1 MSTLK
6 VGLVGLGIM
15 GKNHARV
22 LSKLEGVELLGIV
35 DPLAATKKLS
45 SDHIFYEL
53 KELLGKKPNYCVIA
67 APTGFH
73 RDMALEILNAGVNC
87 LIEKPVA
94 INLESANQIKKVA
107 SSNSL
112 VVGIGHIERYNSG
125 VRQLKSRLLNGDLGE
140 IYQVSSKR
148 QGPFPSRIADVG
160 VVRDL
165 GTHDI
170 DLTMWL
176 TNSTYE
182 SVSAHTITRSK
193 REFEDMAV
201 VNGKLKNEVLVNMI
215 VNWLSPFKERSLVVT
230 GERGAFMVDT
240 LSSDLKF
247 YKNGSHQVTHNTL
260 MHFTGVS
267 QGDVITYAFDKP
279 EPLVLEHENFRDFL
293 IGKKSE
299 IVTLEE
305 GIETVKVS
313 DGILESAKI
322 GMSVKF

>member
-1 MSTLK
+1 
-6 VGLVGLGIM
+6 
-15 GKNHARV
+15 
-22 LSKLEGVELLGIV
+22 
-35 DPLAATKKLS
+35 
-45 SDHIFYEL
+45 
-53 KELLGKKPNYCVIA
+53 VIA

-73 RDMALEILNAGVNC
+73 KDIAIEILSAGVNC

-94 INLESANQIKKVA
+94 LNLESANQIKEVSA
-107 SSNSL
+107 SNSRI
-112 VVGIGHIERYNSG
+112 VGIGHIERYNSG
-125 VRQLKSRLLNGDLGE
+125 VRQLKSRLQNGELGD

-182 SVSAHTITRSK
+182 SVFAHTITRSQ

-201 VNGKLKNEVLVNMI
+201 IGGKLKNEVLVNMI
-215 VNWLSPFKERSLVVT
+215 VNWLSPFKDRSLVVT
-230 GERGAFMVDT
+230 GERGAFIVDT

-247 YKNGSHQVTHNTL
+247 YRNGNYQVTQSSL
-260 MHFTGVS
+260 MHFMGVS

-293 IGKKSE
+293 LGKKAE

-322 GMSVKF
+322 GTEIKF

>member
-35 DPLAATKKLS
+35 EPLGSAKNIN
-45 SDHIFYEL
+45 SDHVFYEL
-53 KELLGKKPNYCVIA
+53 NELLRKKPDYCVIA

-73 RDMALEILNAGVNC
+73 KDIAIEILSAGVNC

-94 INLESANQIKKVA
+94 LNLESANQIKEVSA
-107 SSNSL
+107 SNSRI
-112 VVGIGHIERYNSG
+112 VGIGHIERYNSG
-125 VRQLKSRLLNGDLGE
+125 VRQLKSRLQNGELGD

-182 SVSAHTITRSK
+182 SVFAHTITRSQ

-201 VNGKLKNEVLVNMI
+201 IGGKLKNEVLVNMI
-215 VNWLSPFKERSLVVT
+215 VNWLSPFKDRSLVVT
-230 GERGAFMVDT
+230 GERGAFIVDT

-247 YKNGSHQVTHNTL
+247 YRNGNYQVTQSSL
-260 MHFTGVS
+260 MHFMGVS

-293 IGKKSE
+293 LGKKAE

-322 GMSVKF
+322 GTEIKF

>member
-1 MSTLK
+1 MSILK
-6 VGLVGLGIM
+6 VGLVGLGMM

-22 LSKLEGVELLGIV
+22 LSKLDGVELLGIV
-35 DPLAATKKLS
+35 DPLGATK
-45 SDHIFYEL
+45 DINRHYVFYEL
-53 KELLGKKPNYCVIA
+53 NDLLAKKPDYCVIA

-73 RDMALEILNAGVNC
+73 KDIALEVLSAGVNC

-94 INLESANQIKKVA
+94 LNLDSANHIRKAA

-112 VVGIGHIERYNSG
+112 VVGIGHIERYNSA
-125 VRQLKSRLLNGDLGE
+125 VRQLKSRLLNGELGSL
-140 IYQVSSKR
+140 YQVSSKR
-148 QGPFPSRIADVG
+148 VGPFPSRIADVG

-182 SVSAHTITRSK
+182 SISAYVIRRSQ
-193 REFEDMAV
+193 RDFEDMAV
-201 VNGKLKNEVLVNMI
+201 ISGRLKNEVLINMV
-215 VNWLSPFKERSLVVT
+215 VNWLSPFKERSFIVT
-230 GERGAFMVDT
+230 GERGSYVVDT

-247 YKNGSHQVTHNTL
+247 YKNGNHQVTQNTL

-293 IGKKSE
+293 LGKKAE
-299 IVTLEE
+299 IVSLEE
-305 GIETVKVS
+305 GIETVKIS

-322 GMSVKF
+322 GMDIKF

>member
-35 DPLAATKKLS
+35 DPLGSAKNIN
-45 SDHIFYEL
+45 SDHVFYEL
-53 KELLGKKPNYCVIA
+53 NELLRKKPDYCVIA

-73 RDMALEILNAGVNC
+73 KDIAIEILSAGVNC

-94 INLESANQIKKVA
+94 LNLESANQIKEVSA
-107 SSNSL
+107 SNSRI
-112 VVGIGHIERYNSG
+112 VGIGHIERYNSG
-125 VRQLKSRLLNGDLGE
+125 VRQLKSRLQNGELGD

-182 SVSAHTITRSK
+182 SVFAHTITRSQRK
-193 REFEDMAV
+193 FEDMAV
-201 VNGKLKNEVLVNMI
+201 IGGKLKNEVLVNMI
-215 VNWLSPFKERSLVVT
+215 VNWLSPFKDRSLVVT
-230 GERGAFMVDT
+230 GERGAFIVDT

-247 YKNGSHQVTHNTL
+247 YRNGNYQVTQSSL
-260 MHFTGVS
+260 MHFMGVS

-293 IGKKSE
+293 LGKKAE

-322 GMSVKF
+322 GTEIKF